1 MFTVSKI
8 FWMIV
13 NPINIF
19 IFLLITGAIL
29 LLTRHRSIGRKLVL
43 SATAFMMFFA
53 VVPIGDWLTE
63 RLENRFPSNP
73 TLSPDIAGIIVL
85 GGAINQYITT
95 SRQQPA
101 LTSSGERYTEFVY
114 LSRRFPE
121 AQLIFTGGSGS
132 ILDQS
137 MKEADAAKSFFKR
150 AGLEGNKVLYER
162 NSRNTFENAVF
173 SRKLASG
180 LINEQWVL
188 VTSALHMP
196 RAVGVFRK
204 AGWRVVPY
212 PVDYLTDGRKTFQL
226 ALRPFYG
233 LTSLNRGGREWIGL
247 LAYFVLGRTDT
258 FFPSQEAIADN

>member
-8 FWMIV
+8 FWMFV

-19 IFLLITGAIL
+19 LFLLIAGSIL
-29 LLTRHRSIGRKLVL
+29 LLSRHRSIGRKLVL
-43 SATAFMMFFA
+43 SATAFIIFFA

-114 LSRRFPE
+114 LSRQLPE
-121 AQLIFTGGSGS
+121 ARLIFSGGSGS
-132 ILDQS
+132 VLDQS
-137 MKEADAAKSFFKR
+137 MKEADAAKSFFER

-162 NSRNTFENAVF
+162 NSRNTYENAVL
-173 SRKLASG
+173 SRKFAG
-180 LINEQWVL
+180 ELINKQWVL

-196 RAVGVFRK
+196 RAMGVFRK
-204 AGWRVVPY
+204 AGWKVLPY
-212 PVDYLTDGRKTFQL
+212 PVDYLMDGRKTFRL
-226 ALRPFYG
+226 VLRPLYG

-247 LAYFVLGRTDT
+247 LAYFMLGRTET
-258 FFPSQEAIADN
+258 FFPR

>member
-8 FWMIV
+8 FWMFV

-19 IFLLITGAIL
+19 LFLLIAGSIL
-29 LLTRHRSIGRKLVL
+29 LLSRHRSIGRKLVL
-43 SATAFMMFFA
+43 SATAFMIFFA

-114 LSRRFPE
+114 LSRQFPE
-121 AQLIFTGGSGS
+121 ARLIFSGGSGS
-132 ILDQS
+132 VLDQS
-137 MKEADAAKSFFKR
+137 MKEADAAKSFFER
-150 AGLEGNKVLYER
+150 AGLEGSKVLYER
-162 NSRNTFENAVF
+162 NSRNTYENAVL
-173 SRKLASG
+173 SRKFAG
-180 LINEQWVL
+180 ELINKQWVL

-196 RAVGVFRK
+196 RAMGVFRK
-204 AGWRVVPY
+204 AGWKVVPY
-212 PVDYLTDGRKTFQL
+212 PVDYLTDGRKTFRL
-226 ALRPFYG
+226 VLRPLYG
-233 LTSLNRGGREWIGL
+233 LTSLNRSGREWIGL
-247 LAYFVLGRTDT
+247 LAYFMLGRTET
-258 FFPSQEAIADN
+258 FFPR